1 MMASILLLLH
11 KPFLLPGITD
21 FLCFYFIG
29 YRLSRKS
36 HFTNTKSF
44 NSSVTDNVWAR
55 MTRIDTDSSLSFNFT
70 YGHVI
75 SLTRRH
81 SVIGMQCIIT
91 SEICHMYRHKNMHMA
106 QRSLG
111 RLRFYHEVA
120 LLRCSH
126 HPITKPHQLTPGKR
140 VHANSLFVAIV
151 GPRGVRVAVVHGVA
165 SVVESVATAWLHG
178 RQESELYLMDVVE
191 VSWWSCGC

>member
-1 MMASILLLLH
+1 MSWKKGNGLYYKSSFYNIVFTFLLVVILFFNLTIMMASILLLLH

-111 RLRFYHEVA
+111 RLGFIMK
-120 LLRCSH
+120 SH
-126 HPITKPHQLTPGKR
+126 CYD
-140 VHANSLFVAIV
+140 
-151 GPRGVRVAVVHGVA
+151 AVTIP
-165 SVVESVATAWLHG
+165 SQNCIS
-178 RQESELYLMDVVE
+178 
-191 VSWWSCGC
+191 